1 MLFLICQMLPRK
13 EVHMKNRHM
22 TLEMRERIEKG
33 IRDKEKLKDIANAI
47 DKDPTT
53 ISKEV
58 LKRRNKIEV
67 DTKPIPTT
75 SCWSCIN
82 KVNCIY
88 RRMCNNEK
96 CGAFCKY
103 CKKVDVTQFC
113 KQYKEHKCKRI
124 TRFPY
129 VCNGCST
136 RRTCYSQKY
145 EYQPLFAHKEYLKEL
160 HESRQGLNL
169 TSDEYKLIDN
179 ALTEGFKNGQS
190 INHIIANN
198 PKLNISVKTGYNY
211 VNSGNFKVKHD
222 DLPNYVN
229 HILKKRRVTIP
240 KEYEYQENKDMN
252 RKGREYYDYIQY
264 VDTNNITYH
273 AEMDCVGI
281 TKDYNGALLSIII
294 PKWSFLLLYKLEV
307 KDMAH
312 VKEKIDFIYK
322 CLGEKDFNKYFGV
335 ILTDRGPE
343 FNDYQGIEFDDDGVK
358 RCHLFYCDSG
368 QSTQKPFIER
378 VNREI
383 RRYVFKGQ
391 SVEKLDQEDC
401 NIIANNINN
410 MTLDSLGKRTPYEF
424 AKTFLGELTLHKL
437 GIVYIKPK
445 DLLIKNIDMIKC
457 ENKKKSR

>member
-1 MLFLICQMLPRK
+1 
-13 EVHMKNRHM
+13 MKNKHM
-22 TLEMRERIEKG
+22 TIEMRERIEKG
-33 IRDKEKLKDIANAI
+33 IRDKEKLKDIAIAI

-58 LKRRNKIEV
+58 LKHRIKFET
-67 DTKPIPTT
+67 DYKSTPI
-75 SCWSCIN
+75 SFCWSCKN
-82 KVNCIY
+82 LKNCNHKKI
-88 RRMCNNEK
+88 
-96 CGAFCKY
+96 CGNHTCVKQCKS
-103 CKKVDVTQFC
+103 CQTVDVTKLC
-113 KQYKEHKCKRI
+113 NEYISRRCKRI

-129 VCNGCST
+129 VCNGCTT
-136 RRTCYSQKY
+136 RRSCRFQKY
-145 EYQPLFAHKEYLKEL
+145 EYQPLFAHKDYLKEL
-160 HESRQGLNL
+160 KESRQGLNL
-169 TSDEYKLIDN
+169 TNEEYKDIDE
-179 ALTEGFKNGQS
+179 ALTEGITNGQS

-198 PKLNISVKTGYNY
+198 PKLHISVKTGYNY
-211 VNSGNFKVKHD
+211 VNSGNFKVKHNN
-222 DLPNYVN
+222 LPNYAN
-229 HILKKRRVTIP
+229 NILKKRKNIIP

-252 RKGREYYDYIQY
+252 RKGREYYDYLQY
-264 VDTNNITYH
+264 VDSNNIVYH

-322 CLGEKDFNKYFGV
+322 CIGEKDFNKYFGV

-343 FNDYQGIEFDDDGVK
+343 FNDYQGIEFDEDGIN
-358 RCHLFYCDSG
+358 RCRLFYCDSG

-391 SVEKLDQEDC
+391 SVEKLDQNDC

-410 MTLDSLGKRTPYEF
+410 MTLDSLGNRTPYEF
-424 AKTFLGELTLHKL
+424 AKSFIGEISLHKL
-437 GIVYIKPK
+437 GISYIKPN
-445 DLLIKNIDMIKC
+445 DLVIKNIDMIKY
-457 ENKKKSR
+457 ENKKKTR

>member
-1 MLFLICQMLPRK
+1 MLPRK
-13 EVHMKNRHM
+13 EVHMKNKHM
-22 TLEMRERIEKG
+22 TIEMRERIEKG
-33 IRDKEKLKDIANAI
+33 IRSKEKLKDIAVAI

-58 LKRRNKIEV
+58 LKHRTKIET
-67 DTKPIPTT
+67 DYKSTPLS
-75 SCWSCIN
+75 SCWN
-82 KVNCIY
+82 
-88 RRMCNNEK
+88 
-96 CGAFCKY
+96 CKY
-103 CKKVDVTQFC
+103 LKECNYKRICHNNACVKQCKSCQTVEVTKLC
-113 KQYKEHKCKRI
+113 NKYEATKCKR
-124 TRFPY
+124 TSRFPF
-129 VCNGCST
+129 VCNGCSI
-136 RRTCYSQKY
+136 RRNCRFQKY

-160 HESRQGLNL
+160 HESREGLNL
-169 TSDEYKLIDN
+169 TNEEYKLIDDT
-179 ALTEGFKNGQS
+179 LEEGFKNGQS

-222 DLPNYVN
+222 DLPNYSN
-229 HILKKRRVTIP
+229 HILKKRRVAIP

-307 KDMAH
+307 KDMVH
-312 VKEKIDFIYK
+312 VKKKIDFIYK
-322 CLGEKDFNKYFGV
+322 CLGEKDFDKYFGV

-343 FNDYQGIEFDDDGVK
+343 FNDYQGIEFDDEGIQ

-401 NIIANNINN
+401 NIIASNINN

-437 GIVYIKPK
+437 GITYIKPQE
-445 DLLIKNIDMIKC
+445 LLIKNIDLIKY
-457 ENKKKSR
+457 ESKKKSR